1 MFGNSQS
8 LNDGRSSPPF
18 RHQRTKAVRVIAL
31 LVVIGVGLLV
41 AGYMI
46 GRPALSKWRYNRD
59 LKNAAQYEKDGDLRS
74 AMLTL
79 EQLTRLHPVDSHV
92 RRVLGGFYE
101 RIGQVES
108 VTVWREAYEMDPTNA
123 EGRLGLA
130 RSAIRFGDRQTA
142 WSVLADFRPDETH
155 RMEYHR
161 LRAGLALLERDL
173 PTQEEHLAALVE
185 LSPDEPR
192 VRLNLA
198 ALRIAGADP
207 TKRTAA
213 RAILLELARG
223 SAVRIRAVVELL
235 GDVARR
241 WPQPAPARSA
251 ALQELAEA
259 LTPARGPLLEFPGQV
274 DHIDRLVTY
283 AMTQPAPSPEDVVSL
298 TAWMSANGNAQAASQ
313 WIDSLPPELVGS
325 AMVRSAA
332 MDLAVRLRDWPR
344 MQTLLRE
351 GAWGPV
357 PAEAVEQAF
366 RAHRLAD
373 AESRSGLASAWS
385 GAITTA
391 QGSPPALRMLLRLS
405 QIWQWPAER
414 RQVLVAIARSMPR
427 ESWAWRQLI
436 SDSLGRQNSEQ
447 VWQVYQDWR
456 RALPGEPLVRTE
468 AAIMG
473 FLLGRRSVPDTTET
487 SGYQQE
493 QPGQSGPVIAHAL
506 ALWRAGRVP
515 EAAATLDRLKN
526 SEFAEPRYALARAVI
541 LSEAGRPAESE
552 ALFARIDA
560 ELLLPEERALVAAAR
575 ARNRDAGR

>member
-1 MFGNSQS
+1 MGS
-8 LNDGRSSPPF
+8 
-18 RHQRTKAVRVIAL
+18 
-31 LVVIGVGLLV
+31 
-41 AGYMI
+41 
-46 GRPALSKWRYNRD
+46 
-59 LKNAAQYEKDGDLRS
+59 
-74 AMLTL
+74 
-79 EQLTRLHPVDSHV
+79 
-92 RRVLGGFYE
+92 FYE

-108 VTVWREAYEMDPTNA
+108 VTVWREAYELDPTNA

-142 WSVLADFRPDETH
+142 RGVLADFRPDDAH
-155 RMEYHR
+155 RVEYHR

-173 PTQEEHLAALVE
+173 ATQEEHLAALMQ

-207 TKRTAA
+207 AKQAAA
-213 RAILLELARG
+213 RATLLELARG

-235 GDVARR
+235 SDVARR

-283 AMTQPAPSPEDVVSL
+283 AMTQPSPSPEDVVSL
-298 TAWMSANGNAQAASQ
+298 TAWMSANGNAQAALL
-313 WIDSLPPELVGS
+313 WIDSLPATL
-325 AMVRSAA
+325 VRSVIVRTAA
-332 MDLAVRLRDWPR
+332 TDLAGRLRDWPR

-357 PAEAVEQAF
+357 PVEAVEQAF

-373 AESRSGLASAWS
+373 AASRSGLASAWS
-385 GAITTA
+385 AAITTA

-405 QIWQWPAER
+405 EIWQWPAER
-414 RQVLVAIARSMPR
+414 RQVLVATARSMPR
-427 ESWAWRQLI
+427 EAWAWRQLI
-436 SDSLGRQNSEQ
+436 SDSLGRRDSDQ

-456 RALPGEPLVRTE
+456 RAMPGEPLVRTE

-473 FLLGRRSVPDTTET
+473 FLLGRRPVPDTTET
-487 SGYQQE
+487 SGYQQQ
-493 QPGQSGPVIAHAL
+493 QPGQSGPVVAHAL
-506 ALWRAGRVP
+506 ALWSAGRVP
-515 EAAATLDRLKN
+515 EAAAALDRLNN
-526 SEFAEPRYALARAVI
+526 SEFAEPRYALARALI
-541 LSEAGRPAESE
+541 LSEAGRSAESE

-560 ELLLPEERALVAAAR
+560 ELLLSEERALVTTARTRNRGAAR
-575 ARNRDAGR
+575 